1 VGDSVL
7 GLDAL
12 RRRLQPIA
20 ARSVAIAAFTG
31 VVAAAAGLTLL
42 LLVDRS
48 TQPLIG
54 STGALAVVAILFAA
68 AEASPVHLHFRSQAH
83 TISLNDIA
91 LVFGLFV
98 LGPMALVI
106 AAALGGALAV
116 VALRRQRPIKAAF
129 NVALYAFTAAVAV
142 AVFHPLVSLGDA
154 FGIAG
159 WGAAF
164 AAATSSALVGVAV
177 VSMVIRIAGGAEILR
192 EMPRLVALGLA
203 SSGMS
208 TCVAL
213 IAVTLLHANPA
224 AVWLVAA
231 PAVACVAAFRIG
243 VRQQQ
248 RRRRTDL
255 LYDGMR
261 SVQDA
266 SGLAGAVD
274 ALLDA
279 SREMV
284 GAADAAIVLLPRKPA
299 TPQLLARSGT
309 TDVPLAPEDDIDGL
323 PAALEALAVSGTAI
337 VLAET
342 RESHPLGTFI
352 AGLGMTDAVVVALGD
367 ADGKHAVLCVGNR
380 LSDVSTFTAVD
391 GGLLTTFAQHA
402 TVVLENDRVLD
413 ELHHMAYT
421 DALTQ
426 LPNRAQ
432 FTRVLGRTLAS
443 GAGLS
448 VLFVD
453 LDDFKTVNDSLGH
466 TIGDELLAE
475 VAGRLVAVADDA
487 VVARFG
493 GDEFALLLESP
504 TDPELVAARILELF
518 EEAFIVGGREVRTC
532 ASIGIA
538 AGGPDAESVEE
549 LLRNADSAMYA
560 AKDLGKRAFALY
572 APELHERAARRQEL
586 ASALE
591 RGVARDEL
599 EVHYQPII
607 NLSDGTPYG
616 IEALVRWRHPD
627 LGLLAPGAF
636 IALAEERGLSA
647 AVTRQVLADACV
659 RTAEWRRASP
669 NLVVSVNLSPS
680 DFLRP
685 TLVADIDEALASA
698 GLLPEALLVEIT
710 EGAALRDPACAVERL
725 TDLRARGIRVALDD
739 FGTGYSS
746 LAQLRNLP
754 IDAVKIAKELVD
766 GLDHP
771 AGESMIVAIAQLA
784 HALGLD
790 VVAEGIE
797 SAAAVDVTRRHCNR
811 GQGFHFSRPLV
822 ADAVASY
829 LITHAVPAAE
839 APALALVR

>member
-1 VGDSVL
+1 VGDGVL
-7 GLDAL
+7 GLDTL

-31 VVAAAAGLTLL
+31 LVAAAAGLTLL

-54 STGALAVVAILFAA
+54 LAGASGVVAVLFAA
-68 AEASPVHLHFRSQAH
+68 AEASPVHVHFRSQAH

-98 LGPMALVI
+98 LRPEELVT
-106 AAALGGALAV
+106 AAAVGGALAV

-142 AVFHPLVSLGDA
+142 VVFHPLVALGDA

-159 WGAAF
+159 WAAAF
-164 AAATSSALVGVAV
+164 AAATSSALVGIAV
-177 VSMVIRIAGGAEILR
+177 VSTVIRIAGGAGILR

-224 AVWLVAA
+224 AVWLVAV
-231 PAVACVAAFRIG
+231 PAAACVAAFRIS

-248 RRRRTDL
+248 RRRRTEL
-255 LYDGMR
+255 LYEGMR
-261 SVQDA
+261 RVQEA

-274 ALLDA
+274 ALLGA

-284 GAADAAIVLLPRKPA
+284 GAADAAIVLLPRTA
-299 TPQLLARSGT
+299 TRPRLLARSGT
-309 TDVPLAPEDDIDGL
+309 TGTPLTPAVKVEGL
-323 PAALEALAVSGTAI
+323 ALALEALAVSGTI
-337 VLAET
+337 VLMDS
-342 RESHPLGTFI
+342 REPHPLDTFL
-352 AGLGMTDAVVVALGD
+352 AGLGMTDAVVVALGTD
-367 ADGKHAVLCVGNR
+367 RTDGILCVGNR
-380 LSDVSTFTAVD
+380 LSDVNTFTATD
-391 GGLLTTFAQHA
+391 SGLLTTFAQHA

-421 DALTQ
+421 DTLTR
-426 LPNRAQ
+426 LPNRAR
-432 FTRVLGRTLAS
+432 FTLVLEQALAQRTE
-443 GAGLS
+443 LS

-475 VAGRLVAVADDA
+475 VARRLVAVADDV

-493 GDEFALLLESP
+493 GDEFALLLVSP
-504 TDPELVAARILELF
+504 TDPELVAARVLEVF
-518 EEAFIVGGREVRTC
+518 EEAFVVGGREVRTC

-538 AGGPDAESVEE
+538 SAGPDAASVEE
-549 LLRNADSAMYA
+549 LLRNADAAMYA

-591 RGVARDEL
+591 RGVARGEL

-607 NLSDGTPYG
+607 NLSDGAPYG
-616 IEALVRWRHPD
+616 VEALVRWRHPD

-647 AVTRQVLADACV
+647 AVTRQVFADACA
-659 RTAEWRRASP
+659 RTAEWRRLSP
-669 NLVVSVNLSPS
+669 NLLVSVNLSPS
-680 DFLRP
+680 DFLRR
-685 TLVADIDEALASA
+685 TLVADIDAALAAA
-698 GLLPEALLVEIT
+698 GLSPQALLVEIT
-710 EGAALRDPACAVERL
+710 EGAALRDPTRTVERL
-725 TDLRARGIRVALDD
+725 TALRARGIRVALDD

-754 IDAVKIAKELVD
+754 IDSVKIAKEFVD
-766 GLDHP
+766 GLADR

-797 SAAAVDVTRRHCNR
+797 SAATAELAGRHCSL

-822 ADAVASY
+822 ADAVAPY
-829 LITHAVPAAE
+829 LAAHAVSQLP
-839 APALALVR
+839 PLALAR